1 MLQNEPAVLT
11 IAGLDP
17 SGGAGV
23 IADIRTLMEFGCLP
37 TAVLTS
43 ITFQNTLGVFG
54 AVHQSAATVRSQVE
68 PLLREL
74 NVAAVKTGMLP
85 TAEIVVEV
93 ARLVRETNLP
103 APVVDPVMNSTSGAK
118 LISDDAF
125 LALENELLPLAR
137 VVTPNI
143 PEAERLAGFRIS
155 NTSDMHRAAQAI
167 RGLGIRAVIIKG
179 GHLQEQKKRAE
190 AIDILDNDGVV
201 TIFRSVRIDLAGVR
215 GTGCTLSAGIAAC
228 LAKGMSLEDAVR
240 AAKQY
245 VTEIIRRRADVV

>member
-1 MLQNEPAVLT
+1 
-11 IAGLDP
+11 
-17 SGGAGV
+17 
-23 IADIRTLMEFGCLP
+23 
-37 TAVLTS
+37 
-43 ITFQNTLGVFG
+43 
-54 AVHQSAATVRSQVE
+54 
-68 PLLREL
+68 
-74 NVAAVKTGMLP
+74 
-85 TAEIVVEV
+85 
-93 ARLVRETNLP
+93 
-103 APVVDPVMNSTSGAK
+103 
-118 LISDDAF
+118 
-125 LALENELLPLAR
+125 
-137 VVTPNI
+137 
-143 PEAERLAGFRIS
+143 
-155 NTSDMHRAAQAI
+155 MHRAAQAI